1 MHSVN
6 KNTMENTTQN
16 PPALTLNDLAVLRNV
31 VEVAISRGTFKAD
44 EISVVG
50 QTYDKLKAWLDSVA
64 AQQAQTQEQPDEPPV
79 ETPAPAAK
87 PAAKKSTATKQ
98 KGKK

>member
-1 MHSVN
+1 
-6 KNTMENTTQN
+6 MENTTQN

-50 QTYDKLKAWLDSVA
+50 QTYDKLKAWLDLVA
-64 AQQAQTQEQPDEPPV
+64 AQQAQSQELPNLQRKNQLLPSRKEKNNGISK
-79 ETPAPAAK
+79 TRR
-87 PAAKKSTATKQ
+87 
-98 KGKK
+98 

>member
-1 MHSVN
+1 
-6 KNTMENTTQN
+6 MENTTQN

-64 AQQAQTQEQPDEPPV
+64 AQQAQSQEQPNEPPV
-79 ETPAPAAK
+79 ETTAMAAK